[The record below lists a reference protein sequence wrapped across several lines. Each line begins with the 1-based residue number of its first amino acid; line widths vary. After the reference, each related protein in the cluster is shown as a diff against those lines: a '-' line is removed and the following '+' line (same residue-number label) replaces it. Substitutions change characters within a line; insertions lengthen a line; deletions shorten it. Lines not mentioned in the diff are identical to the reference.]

1 MSGHFLLSR
10 IKNLG
15 EFYEIGYNITNYGHG
30 GISMQFSNL
39 DAYELIKEQ
48 QLNDINSEGYLLRHK
63 KSGARI
69 ALISNDDDNKVFYI
83 GFKTPP
89 TDETGVPHIIEHSVL
104 CGSEKFPLKD
114 PFVELVKGSLN
125 TFLNAMTYPDKTVY
139 PIASCNEQ
147 DFKNLMDVYLD
158 AVLHPNILKYKEIF
172 MQEGWHYELEDMD
185 APITINGVVYNEMKG
200 AYSSPDEMLQNAIF
214 HTLFP
219 DNTYGKDS
227 GGNPVRIPE
236 LTYEAFLEFYKKYYH
251 PSNSYIFLYGD
262 CDMQERLE
270 WLDQAYLN
278 AYDSIEVTSQIELQ
292 EAFDQVKDITDK
304 YPIGNEESEEDNTYL
319 AYSKVVCDIH
329 DKTLRQAF
337 SVLDYVL
344 ISAPGAPVRQALI
357 DAGIGQD
364 VYGSFDDGTL
374 QTTFH
379 VCAKNANAS
388 DKVRFVEIIENTLK
402 DIVAKGINKTS
413 VLAAIN
419 SSEFRF
425 READFGSYPK
435 GLLYGLECL
444 DTWLFDDNSAFEAME
459 MLDVFEFLKQQV
471 ETGYYEGVIQKY
483 LLDNTHG
490 TVITLE
496 PEKGLNTKVEA
507 ELEAKL
513 AEYKESL
520 STKELE
526 QIIED
531 TKRLEEYQ
539 EEEVSEEAMQ
549 TLPMLKRE
557 DMRKEVL
564 PFSNIEERIGDIPV
578 VRHDVFTNGIDYISF
593 MFDAGDVAAED
604 LPYLGLL
611 RSVLCFVDTESY
623 SFSELNNVINIHSGG
638 ISSGLTVYADS
649 KAQGVYYNKYEFR
662 IKMLEDKVEES
673 LEILKE
679 ILLTSKIEDVKRL
692 TEIIAQTKSRL
703 QSVLSSAGHVV
714 SATRSLA
721 YASKY
726 GFIQDATTGIAYYDE
741 ICKMDMQMKENPELV
756 IARLRKM
763 VQQVFGQERL
773 LVSFTAEK
781 ESYDRAVTAIQTFVE
796 ALPKGTKAGEMPDYI
811 LGQRNEGFTD
821 ASAIQY
827 VSRSGNFVKHGYKYT
842 GALNIL
848 RMILS
853 YDYLWNNVRV
863 KGGAYGCSSSFLRTG
878 DSYFT
883 SYRDPNLGK
892 TNEVYEKIPAYIR
905 EFKADEREMTKYII
919 GTLGAMDAPLYPE
932 GKGHRGI
939 TAYMKKLTLE
949 ELQAERDEILQ
960 ASDEDIRALADL
972 VESVLSDGNLCVIG
986 NENNIQK
993 EKGLFMTIKSLNE

>member
-1 MSGHFLLSR
+1 
-10 IKNLG
+10 
-15 EFYEIGYNITNYGHG
+15 
-30 GISMQFSNL
+30 MQFSNL
-39 DAYELIKEQ
+39 EAYELIKEQ

-63 KSGARI
+63 KSGARV

-125 TFLNAMTYPDKTVY
+125 TFLNAMTYPEKTIY
-139 PIASCNEQ
+139 PIASCNDQ
-147 DFKNLMDVYLD
+147 DFKNLMDVYMD
-158 AVLHPNILKYKEIF
+158 SVLHPNILKYEEIF
-172 MQEGWHYELEDMD
+172 KQEGWHYELEDMD
-185 APITINGVVYNEMKG
+185 APIIINGVVYNEMKG
-200 AYSSPDEMLQNAIF
+200 AYSSPDEILQTLIYKS
-214 HTLFP
+214 LFP

-227 GGNPVRIPE
+227 GGNPTHIPE
-236 LTYEAFLEFYKKYYH
+236 LTYEKFLEFYKSYYH

-270 WLDQAYLN
+270 WLDQEYLN
-278 AYDSIEVTSQIELQ
+278 AYEAIEVNSQVEKQ
-292 EAFDQVKDITDK
+292 NTFEEVKYITGK
-304 YPIGNEESEEDNTYL
+304 YPVGSDESEDDNTYL

-337 SVLDYVL
+337 AVLDYVL

-388 DKVRFVEIIENTLK
+388 DKERFVEIVENTLK
-402 DIVAKGINKTS
+402 SIVAEGINKTS

-435 GLLYGLECL
+435 GLLYGIECL
-444 DTWLFDDNSAFEAME
+444 DTWLFDDESAFDAME

-471 ETGYYEGVIQKY
+471 ETGYYEELIQKY
-483 LLDNTHG
+483 LLDNKHG
-490 TVITLE
+490 TIIVLE
-496 PEKGLNTKVEA
+496 PEKGLNTKVES

-513 AEYKESL
+513 ADFKANLSKE
-520 STKELE
+520 ELE
-526 QIIED
+526 KIIAD

-539 EEEVSEEAMQ
+539 EEEASEEAKQ
-549 TLPMLKRE
+549 TLPMLKRK
-557 DMRKEVL
+557 DMRKHVL
-564 PFSNIEERIGDIPV
+564 PFSNIEEKICNIPV
-578 VRHDVFTNGIDYISF
+578 VRHVVFTNGIDYISF
-593 MFDAGDVAAED
+593 LFDAGDVTAED
-604 LPYLGLL
+604 LPYLGIL
-611 RSVLCFVDTESY
+611 RSILAFVDTESY
-623 SFSELNNVINIHSGG
+623 TFSELNNVINIHSGG

-649 KAQGVYYNKYEFR
+649 KEQGVYHSKYEFR

-673 LEILKE
+673 LAILQEI
-679 ILLTSKIEDVKRL
+679 ILTSKIEDVKRL

-714 SATRSLA
+714 SATRSLS
-721 YASKY
+721 YSSKY

-741 ICKMDMQMKENPELV
+741 ICKMDKMIKEQPELV
-756 IARLRKM
+756 IERLRKIM
-763 VQQVFGQERL
+763 EQIFGQERL

-781 ESYDRAVTAIQTFVE
+781 ECYDRAVPSIQKFIE
-796 ALPKGTKAGEMPDYI
+796 SLPKGIKTDKMPDFT
-811 LGQRNEGFTD
+811 LEQRNEGFTD

-827 VSRSGNFVKHGYKYT
+827 VSRSGNFVKHGFQYT

-848 RMILS
+848 KMILS

-892 TNEVYEKIPAYIR
+892 TNEVYEKMPEYIR
-905 EFKADEREMTKYII
+905 NFQADEREMTKYII
-919 GTLGAMDAPLYPE
+919 GTLGNMDMPLYPE
-932 GKGHRGI
+932 GKGQRAI
-939 TAYMKKLTLE
+939 TAYLKKLTLE

-960 ASDEDIRALADL
+960 ATDEDIRALADM
-972 VESVLSDGNLCVIG
+972 VQSVLSDGNICVIG

-993 EKGLFMTIKSLNE
+993 EKELFMNIKSLNE

>member
-1 MSGHFLLSR
+1 
-10 IKNLG
+10 
-15 EFYEIGYNITNYGHG
+15 
-30 GISMQFSNL
+30 MQFSNL
-39 DAYELIKEQ
+39 EAYELIKEQ

-63 KSGARI
+63 KSGARV

-125 TFLNAMTYPDKTVY
+125 TFLNAMTYPEKTIY
-139 PIASCNEQ
+139 PIASCNDQ
-147 DFKNLMDVYLD
+147 DFKNLMDVYMD
-158 AVLHPNILKYKEIF
+158 SVLHPNILKYEEIF
-172 MQEGWHYELEDMD
+172 KQEGWHYELEDMD
-185 APITINGVVYNEMKG
+185 APIIINGVVYNEMKG
-200 AYSSPDEMLQNAIF
+200 AYSSPDEILQTLIYKS
-214 HTLFP
+214 LFP

-227 GGNPVRIPE
+227 GGNPTHIPE
-236 LTYEAFLEFYKKYYH
+236 LTYEKFLEFYKSYYH

-262 CDMQERLE
+262 CDMKERLE
-270 WLDQAYLN
+270 WLDQEYLN
-278 AYDSIEVTSQIELQ
+278 AYEAIEVNSQVEKQ
-292 EAFDQVKDITDK
+292 NAFEDVKYITGK
-304 YPIGNEESEEDNTYL
+304 YPIGSDESEDDNTYL

-337 SVLDYVL
+337 AVLDYVL

-388 DKVRFVEIIENTLK
+388 DRVRFVEIIENTLK

-435 GLLYGLECL
+435 GLLYGIECL
-444 DTWLFDDNSAFEAME
+444 DTWLFDDESAFDAME

-471 ETGYYEGVIQKY
+471 ETGYYEELIQKY
-483 LLDNTHG
+483 LLDNKHG
-490 TVITLE
+490 TIIVLE
-496 PEKGLNTKVEA
+496 PEKGLNTKVES
-507 ELEAKL
+507 ELEVKL
-513 AEYKESL
+513 ADFKENL
-520 STKELE
+520 SKEELE
-526 QIIED
+526 KIIVD

-539 EEEVSEEAMQ
+539 EEEVSEEAKQ
-549 TLPMLKRE
+549 TLPMLERK
-557 DMRKEVL
+557 DMRKHVL
-564 PFSNIEERIGDIPV
+564 PFSNIEEEICNIPV

-593 MFDAGDVAAED
+593 LFDAGDVTAED
-604 LPYLGLL
+604 LPYLGIL
-611 RSVLCFVDTESY
+611 RSILAFVDTESY
-623 SFSELNNVINIHSGG
+623 TFSELNNVINIHSGG

-649 KAQGVYYNKYEFR
+649 KEQGVYHSKYEFR

-673 LEILKE
+673 LAILKE
-679 ILLTSKIEDVKRL
+679 IILTSKIEDVKRL

-714 SATRSLA
+714 SATRSLS
-721 YASKY
+721 YFSKY
-726 GFIQDATTGIAYYDE
+726 GFVQDATTGIAYYDE
-741 ICKMDMQMKENPELV
+741 ICKMDKMIKEQPELV
-756 IARLRKM
+756 IERLRKIM
-763 VQQVFGQERL
+763 EQIFGQERL

-781 ESYDRAVTAIQTFVE
+781 ECFDRAVPSIQKFVE
-796 ALPKGTKAGEMPDYI
+796 ALPKGIKADKMPDFT
-811 LGQRNEGFTD
+811 LEQRNEGFTD

-827 VSRSGNFVKHGYKYT
+827 VSRSGNFVKHGFQYT

-848 RMILS
+848 KMILS

-892 TNEVYEKIPAYIR
+892 TNEVYEKMPEYIR
-905 EFKADEREMTKYII
+905 NFQADEREMTKYII
-919 GTLGAMDAPLYPE
+919 GTLGNMDMPLYPE
-932 GKGHRGI
+932 GKGQRAI
-939 TAYMKKLTLE
+939 TAYLKKLTLE

-960 ASDEDIRALADL
+960 ATDEDIRALADM
-972 VESVLSDGNLCVIG
+972 VQSVLSDGNICVIG

-993 EKGLFMTIKSLNE
+993 EKELFMNIKSLNE

>member
-1 MSGHFLLSR
+1 
-10 IKNLG
+10 
-15 EFYEIGYNITNYGHG
+15 
-30 GISMQFSNL
+30 MQFSNL
-39 DAYELIKEQ
+39 DAYELVKEQ
-48 QLNDINSEGYLLRHK
+48 QLNDINSKGYLLRHK

-125 TFLNAMTYPDKTVY
+125 TFLNAMTYPEKTIY
-139 PIASCNEQ
+139 PVASCNEQ
-147 DFKNLMDVYLD
+147 DFKNLMDVYMD
-158 AVLHPNILKYKEIF
+158 SVLHPNILKYEEIF
-172 MQEGWHYELEDMD
+172 KQEGWHYELEDMD

-200 AYSSPDEMLQNAIF
+200 AYSSPDEMLQTLIYKS
-214 HTLFP
+214 LFP

-227 GGNPVRIPE
+227 GGNPAYIPE
-236 LTYEAFLEFYKKYYH
+236 LTYEKFLDFYKKYYH

-270 WLDQAYLN
+270 WLDKEYLS
-278 AYDSIEVTSQIELQ
+278 AYDAIEVSSQVEKQ
-292 EAFDQVKDITDK
+292 NAFDAVKDISDK
-304 YPIGNEESEEDNTYL
+304 YPIGSEEAEEANTYL

-337 SVLDYVL
+337 AVLDYTL

-379 VCAKNANAS
+379 VCAKNANAA
-388 DKVRFVEIIENTLK
+388 DKEQFVEIIENTLK
-402 DIVAKGINKTS
+402 DIVANGINQTS

-444 DTWLFDDNSAFEAME
+444 DTWLFDDEAAFDAME
-459 MLDVFEFLKQQV
+459 MLDVFTFLKEQV
-471 ETGYYEGVIQKY
+471 KTDYYESLIQKY

-490 TVITLE
+490 AVVTLE
-496 PEKGLNTKVEA
+496 PEKGLNTKNEA
-507 ELEAKL
+507 ALEKKL
-513 AEYKESL
+513 ADYKKSL
-520 STKELE
+520 SIKELE
-526 QIIED
+526 RIIED
-531 TKRLEEYQ
+531 TKRLEAYQ

-557 DMRKEVL
+557 DMRKNVL
-564 PFSNIEERIGDIPV
+564 PFSNIEEEIANIPV
-578 VRHDVFTNGIDYISF
+578 VRHEVFTNGIDYISF
-593 MFDAGDVAAED
+593 LFDTGDVCAED
-604 LPYLGLL
+604 LPYLGIL
-611 RSVLCFVDTESY
+611 RSVLAFVDTESY

-638 ISSGLTVYADS
+638 ISSGLITYADS
-649 KAQGVYYNKYEFR
+649 KEIGTYHCKYEFR
-662 IKMLEDKVEES
+662 IKMLEDKVEDS

-679 ILLTSKIEDVKRL
+679 IILTSKITDVKRL

-714 SATRSLA
+714 SAIRSLA
-721 YASKY
+721 YSSKY

-741 ICKMDMQMKENPELV
+741 ICKMDMQMKEHPEQV
-756 IARLRKM
+756 IERLRKLM
-763 VQQVFGQERL
+763 QQIFVKERL

-781 ESYDRAVTAIQTFVE
+781 AGFDKAVPAIAAFAEVLPNGTQTTV
-796 ALPKGTKAGEMPDYI
+796 TPDDV
-811 LGQRNEGFTD
+811 LGQKNEGFTD

-827 VSRSGNFVKHGYKYT
+827 VSRSGNFVKHGFQYT

-848 RMILS
+848 KMILS

-892 TNEVYEKIPAYIR
+892 TNAVYEKIPEYIR
-905 EFKADEREMTKYII
+905 QFEADEREMTKYII
-919 GTLGAMDAPLYPE
+919 GTLGNMDAPLYPE
-932 GKGHRGI
+932 GKGQRAI
-939 TAYMKKLTLE
+939 TAYLKKLTLE
-949 ELQAERDEILQ
+949 ELQKERDEILG
-960 ASDEDIRALADL
+960 ATDADIRALADL
-972 VESVLSDGNLCVIG
+972 VESVLSDGNFCVIG

-993 EKGLFMTIKSLNE
+993 EKELFMNIRKLSK

>member
-1 MSGHFLLSR
+1 MSFA
-10 IKNLG
+10 
-15 EFYEIGYNITNYGHG
+15 
-30 GISMQFSNL
+30 NL

-48 QLNDINSEGYLLRHK
+48 VLNDINSNGYILRHK

-125 TFLNAMTYPDKTVY
+125 TFLNAMTYPDKTFY
-139 PIASCNEQ
+139 PVASCNEQ
-147 DFKNLMDVYLD
+147 DFKNLMDVYMD
-158 AVLHPNILKYKEIF
+158 SVLHPNILKYEEIF
-172 MQEGWHYELEDMD
+172 KQEGWHYALEDVD
-185 APITINGVVYNEMKG
+185 APLTINGVVYNEMKG
-200 AYSSPDEMLQNAIF
+200 AYSSPDEILQTLIYKS
-214 HTLFP
+214 LFP
-219 DNTYGKDS
+219 DNAYGKDS
-227 GGNPVRIPE
+227 GGNPAHIPE
-236 LTYEAFLEFYKKYYH
+236 LSYDAFLGFYKKYYH

-270 WLDQAYLN
+270 WLDKEYLS
-278 AYDSIEVTSQIELQ
+278 AYDAIEVTSQIEKQ
-292 EAFDQVKDITDK
+292 KPFAEVQDITGK
-304 YPIGNEESEEDNTYL
+304 YPIGSDESEENNTYL
-319 AYSKVVCDIH
+319 AYSKVVCDIS
-329 DKTLRQAF
+329 DKTLRQTF

-374 QTTFH
+374 QTAFH

-388 DKVRFVEIIENTLK
+388 DKSRFVEIIEATLK

-419 SSEFRF
+419 SAEFRF

-435 GLLYGLECL
+435 GLLYGLECT
-444 DTWLFDDNSAFEAME
+444 DTWLFDDESVFEAVE
-459 MLDVFEFLKQQV
+459 MLEVFEFLKQQV
-471 ETGYYEGVIQKY
+471 DTGYYEEVIQKY

-490 TVITLE
+490 VIVSLE
-496 PEKGLNTKVEA
+496 PERGLNAKVEQ

-513 AEYKESL
+513 AEYKASL
-520 STKELE
+520 SKEELE
-526 QIIED
+526 KMVEA
-531 TKRLEEYQ
+531 TKHLEEYQ

-549 TLPMLKRE
+549 TLPMLERK
-557 DMRKEVL
+557 DMRKNVL
-564 PFSNIEERIGDIPV
+564 SFSNIEEKIGDIPV
-578 VRHDVFTNGIDYISF
+578 VRHDEFTNGIDYISF
-593 MFDAGDVAAED
+593 LFDAGDVVAED
-604 LPYLGLL
+604 LSVLGFL

-649 KAQGVYYNKYEFR
+649 KEQGKYHSRYEFR

-673 LEILKE
+673 LAILQE
-679 ILLTSKIEDVKRL
+679 ILLTSKVDDVKRL
-692 TEIIAQTKSRL
+692 TEIVAQTKSRL

-721 YASKY
+721 YFSQY
-726 GFIQDATTGIAYYDE
+726 GFIQDATTGIAYYDA
-741 ICKMDMQMKENPELV
+741 ICKMDAQMKTEPELV
-756 IARLRKM
+756 IASIKKVM
-763 VQQVFGQERL
+763 KQIFGQERV
-773 LVSFTAEK
+773 LVSFTAQK
-781 ESYDRAVTAIQTFVE
+781 DGYDRAVPALQKFLE
-796 ALPKGTKAGEMPDYI
+796 SLPKGSPAEEMGCYA
-811 LGQRNEGFTD
+811 LGQQNEGFTD

-827 VSRSGNFVKHGYKYT
+827 VSRSGNFVKHGFQYT

-848 RMILS
+848 KMILS

-892 TNEVYEKIPAYIR
+892 TNEVYVKVPEYIR
-905 EFKADEREMTKYII
+905 NFRADEREMTKYII
-919 GTLGAMDAPLYPE
+919 GTLGSMDTPLYPE
-932 GKGHRGI
+932 GKGQRAI
-939 TAYMKKLTLE
+939 TAYLKRLTLE
-949 ELQAERDEILQ
+949 ELQAERDEILS
-960 ASDEDIRALADL
+960 ATDEDIRALADL
-972 VESVLSDGNLCVIG
+972 VEAVISDACICVIG

-993 EKGLFMTIKSLNE
+993 EKELFKNIRSLNE

>member
-1 MSGHFLLSR
+1 
-10 IKNLG
+10 
-15 EFYEIGYNITNYGHG
+15 
-30 GISMQFSNL
+30 MQFSNL
-39 DAYELIKEQ
+39 DAYELVKEQ
-48 QLNDINSEGYLLRHK
+48 QLNDINSEGYILRHK

-125 TFLNAMTYPDKTVY
+125 TFLNAMTYPEKTIY

-147 DFKNLMDVYLD
+147 DFKNLMDVYMD
-158 AVLHPNILKYKEIF
+158 AVLHPNILKYEEIF
-172 MQEGWHYELEDMD
+172 KQEGWHYELEDMD

-200 AYSSPDEMLQNAIF
+200 AYSSADEMLQNLIYKS
-214 HTLFP
+214 LFP

-227 GGNPVRIPE
+227 GGNPVHIPE
-236 LTYEAFLEFYKKYYH
+236 LTYAHFLDFYKRYYH
-251 PSNSYIFLYGD
+251 PSNAYIFLYGD

-270 WLDQAYLN
+270 WLDREYLSD
-278 AYDSIEVTSQIELQ
+278 YDEIEVTSQVALQ
-292 EAFDQVKDITDK
+292 PPFDEVKDVNGR
-304 YPIGNEESEEDNTYL
+304 YPIGSEESEEDNAYL
-319 AYSKVVCDIH
+319 AYSKVVCNIH

-388 DKVRFVEIIENTLK
+388 DKARFVEIIEETLK
-402 DIVAKGINKTS
+402 EIVAQGINTTS

-419 SSEFRF
+419 SAEFRF

-435 GLLYGLECL
+435 GLLYGVECL
-444 DTWLFDDNSAFEAME
+444 DTWLFDDNSVFEAME

-471 ETGYYEGVIQKY
+471 ETGYYEGLIQKY

-490 TVITLE
+490 AVVALE
-496 PEKGLNTKVEA
+496 PEKGLNTKTEA
-507 ELEAKL
+507 ELEKKL
-513 AEYKESL
+513 ADYKASL
-520 STKELE
+520 STEELE
-526 QIIED
+526 KMIED
-531 TKRLEEYQ
+531 TRRLEEYQ
-539 EEEVSEEAMQ
+539 EEEASEEAMQ

-557 DMRKEVL
+557 DMRKHVL
-564 PFSNIEERIGDIPV
+564 PFSNIEEQIGDIKV

-593 MFDAGDVAAED
+593 LFDAGDVVAED

-611 RSVLCFVDTESY
+611 RSVLAFVDTESY
-623 SFSELNNVINIHSGG
+623 SFSELNDVINIHSGG

-649 KAQGVYYNKYEFR
+649 KEQGVYHCRYEFR
-662 IKMLEDKVEES
+662 IKMLEDKVQDS
-673 LEILKE
+673 LDILKE
-679 ILLTSKIEDVKRL
+679 IILTSKIDDVKRL
-692 TEIIAQTKSRL
+692 SEIVAQTKSRL
-703 QSVLSSAGHVV
+703 QSLLSSAGHVV
-714 SATRSLA
+714 SATRSLS
-721 YASKY
+721 YSSKY
-726 GFIQDATTGIAYYDE
+726 GYIQDATTGIAYYDE
-741 ICKMDMQMKENPELV
+741 ICKMDKRMKDNPKQV
-756 IARLRKM
+756 IDRLRKIM
-763 VQQVFGQERL
+763 EQIFGQERL

-781 ESYDRAVTAIQTFVE
+781 ECYDRAVPAIQSFVE
-796 ALPKGTKAGEMPDYI
+796 SLPAGKKAETMPAYPMS
-811 LGQRNEGFTD
+811 QKNEGFTD

-827 VSRSGNFVKHGYKYT
+827 VSRSGNFVNKGFQYN

-848 RMILS
+848 KMILS

-878 DSYFT
+878 DSYFA

-892 TNEVYEKIPAYIR
+892 TNEVYEKIPEYIR
-905 EFKADEREMTKYII
+905 SFQADEREMTKYII
-919 GTLGAMDAPLYPE
+919 GTLGGMDLPLYPE
-932 GKGHRGI
+932 GKGQRAI
-939 TAYMKKLTLE
+939 TAYLKKLTLE
-949 ELQAERDEILQ
+949 ELQVERNEILG
-960 ASDEDIRALADL
+960 ATDADIRALADL
-972 VESVLSDGNLCVIG
+972 VQAVLSDGNLCVIG

-993 EKGLFMTIKSLNE
+993 EEKLFMNIRSLNE

>member
-1 MSGHFLLSR
+1 MSFL
-10 IKNLG
+10 NL
-15 EFYEIGYNITNYGHG
+15 
-30 GISMQFSNL
+30 Q
-39 DAYELIKEQ
+39 AYELIKEQ
-48 QLNDINSEGYLLRHK
+48 KLNDINSEGYLLRHK

-89 TDETGVPHIIEHSVL
+89 VDETGVPHIIEHSVL

-139 PIASCNEQ
+139 PVASCNEQ

-172 MQEGWHYELEDMD
+172 QQEGWHYELEDMD

-200 AYSSPDEMLQNAIF
+200 AYSSPDEMLQNAIYKN
-214 HTLFP
+214 LFP

-227 GGNPVRIPE
+227 GGNPAHIPT
-236 LTYEAFLEFYKKYYH
+236 LTYEAFLKFYKQYYH

-262 CDMQERLE
+262 CDMKERLE
-270 WLDQAYLN
+270 WLDQEYLS
-278 AYDSIEVTSQIELQ
+278 AYDVLEVDSSIVQQ
-292 EAFDQVKDITDK
+292 AAFDEVKDIVEK
-304 YPIGNEESEEDNTYL
+304 YPIGSEESEEDNTYL
-319 AYSKVVCDIH
+319 AYSKVVCDIY

-337 SVLDYVL
+337 AVLDYVL

-388 DKVRFVEIIENTLK
+388 DKEKFVAIIEDTLK
-402 DIVAKGINKTS
+402 KIVAEGVNKTS

-444 DTWLFDDNSAFEAME
+444 DTWLFDDAMPFESME
-459 MLDVFEFLKQQV
+459 MLDVFAYLKTQV
-471 ETGYYEGVIQKY
+471 DTGYYENLIQKY

-490 TVITLE
+490 VIVSLE

-513 AEYKESL
+513 AEYKASL
-520 STKELE
+520 STEELE
-526 QIIED
+526 KIIED
-531 TKRLEEYQ
+531 TRHLEEYQ
-539 EEEVSEEAMQ
+539 EEESSEEDKQ
-549 TLPMLKRE
+549 KLPMLERK
-557 DMRKEVL
+557 DMKKEVL
-564 PFSNIEERIGDIPV
+564 PFSNIEDKLGDVTV
-578 VRHDVFTNGIDYISF
+578 VRHDEFTNGIDYISF
-593 MFDAGDVAAED
+593 LFDASDVKKED
-604 LPYLGLL
+604 LPYLGFL
-611 RSVLCFVDTESY
+611 RSVLSFVDTKSY

-638 ISSGLTVYADS
+638 ISSGLTTYADS
-649 KAQGVYYNKYEFR
+649 KEQGTYHLKYEFR

-673 LEILKE
+673 LAILQE
-679 ILLTSKIEDVKRL
+679 ILLTSKVDDVKRL
-692 TEIIAQTKSRL
+692 SEIVAQTKSRL

-714 SATRSLA
+714 SATRSMA
-721 YASKY
+721 YFSQY
-726 GFIQDATTGIAYYDE
+726 GYIQDATSGILYYDE
-741 ICKMDMQMKENPELV
+741 ICKMDAQMKTEPMV
-756 IARLRKM
+756 VVDRLRKVM
-763 VQQVFGQERL
+763 QQVLGQARL
-773 LVSFTAEK
+773 IVSFTAQEDC
-781 ESYDRAVTAIQTFVE
+781 YRRAENAIQKFVE
-796 ALPKGTKAGEMPDYI
+796 SIPAGTKLEHHEKYV
-811 LGQRNEGFTD
+811 LGQQNEAFTD

-827 VSRSGNFVKHGYKYT
+827 VSRSGNFVNKGYQYS

-848 RMILS
+848 KMILS

-892 TNEVYEKIPAYIR
+892 TNDVYNKIPDYIR
-905 EFKADEREMTKYII
+905 NFKADEREMTKYII
-919 GTLGAMDAPLYPE
+919 GTLGGMDAPLYPE
-932 GKGHRGI
+932 GKGQRAI
-939 TAYMKKLTLE
+939 TAYLKKITIE
-949 ELQAERDEILQ
+949 ELQVERDEILG
-960 ASDEDIRALADL
+960 ATDVDIRNLADMI
-972 VESVLSDGNLCVIG
+972 EAVLSDNNLCVIG

-993 EKGLFMTIKSLNE
+993 EKELFKNIRSLNE

>member
-1 MSGHFLLSR
+1 
-10 IKNLG
+10 
-15 EFYEIGYNITNYGHG
+15 
-30 GISMQFSNL
+30 MQFSNL
-39 DAYELIKEQ
+39 TSYELVKEQ
-48 QLNDINSEGYLLRHK
+48 QLNDINSKGYLLRHK

-104 CGSEKFPLKD
+104 CGSDKFPLKD

-125 TFLNAMTYPDKTVY
+125 TFLNAMTYPEKTIY

-147 DFKNLMDVYLD
+147 DFKNLMDVYMD
-158 AVLHPNILKYKEIF
+158 SVLHPNILKYEEIF
-172 MQEGWHYELEDMD
+172 KQEGWHYELEDMD

-200 AYSSPDEMLQNAIF
+200 AYSSADEMLQTTIYKS
-214 HTLFP
+214 LFP

-227 GGNPVRIPE
+227 GGNPAYIPE
-236 LTYEAFLEFYKKYYH
+236 LTYEKFLEFYKRYYH
-251 PSNSYIFLYGD
+251 PANSYIFLYGD

-270 WLDQAYLN
+270 WLDKEYLS
-278 AYDSIEVTSQIELQ
+278 AYDEIEVTSQVEKQ
-292 EAFDQVKDITDK
+292 GAFAEVKDITGK
-304 YPIGNEESEEDNTYL
+304 YPIGSEESEEDNTYL

-337 SVLDYVL
+337 AVLDYVL

-374 QTTFH
+374 QPVFH
-379 VCAKNANAS
+379 VCAKNANIS
-388 DKVRFVEIIENTLK
+388 DKARFVEIIESTLK
-402 DIVAKGINKTS
+402 DIVAEGINKTS

-435 GLLYGLECL
+435 GLLYGIECL
-444 DTWLFDDNSAFEAME
+444 DTWLFDDNATFEAME
-459 MLDVFEFLKQQV
+459 MLDVFAFLKEQV
-471 ETGYYEGVIQKY
+471 ETGYYEGLIQKY

-490 TVITLE
+490 AIVVLE

-513 AEYKESL
+513 TDYKARL
-520 STKELE
+520 SEEELE
-526 QIIED
+526 KIIED

-539 EEEVSEEAMQ
+539 EEKVSEEAMQ
-549 TLPMLKRE
+549 TLPMLERK
-557 DMRKEVL
+557 DMRKHVL
-564 PFSNIEERIGDIPV
+564 PFSNIEEHIGDIQV
-578 VRHDVFTNGIDYISF
+578 IRHDVYTNGIDYISF
-593 MFDAGDVAAED
+593 LFDAGDVVAED

-611 RSVLCFVDTESY
+611 RSVLAFVDTESY
-623 SFSELNNVINIHSGG
+623 SFSELNDVINIHSGG

-649 KAQGVYYNKYEFR
+649 KEQGVYHSRYEFR
-662 IKMLEDKVEES
+662 IKMLEDKVQES

-679 ILLTSKIEDVKRL
+679 IILTSKIDDVKRL

-714 SATRSLA
+714 SATRSLS
-721 YASKY
+721 YTSKY
-726 GFIQDATTGIAYYDE
+726 GYIQDATTGVAYYNE
-741 ICKMDMQMKENPELV
+741 ICKMDKLMKERPQQV
-756 IARLRKM
+756 IAKLRKLM
-763 VQQVFGQERL
+763 EQIFGQERL

-781 ESYDRAVTAIQTFVE
+781 DCYDRAVPAICNFVE
-796 ALPKGTKAGEMPDYI
+796 SLPIGKKAELMPEYPMC
-811 LGQRNEGFTD
+811 QKNEAFTD

-827 VSRSGNFVKHGYKYT
+827 VSRSGNFVKHGFKYT

-848 RMILS
+848 KMILS

-892 TNEVYEKIPAYIR
+892 TNEVYEKIPEYIR
-905 EFKADEREMTKYII
+905 NFHADEREMTKYII
-919 GTLGAMDAPLYPE
+919 GTLGGMDMPLYPE
-932 GKGHRGI
+932 GKGQRAI
-939 TAYMKKLTLE
+939 TAYLKKLTLE
-949 ELQAERDEILQ
+949 ELQEERDEILG
-960 ASDEDIRALADL
+960 ATDEDIRALADL
-972 VESVLSDGNLCVIG
+972 VQAVLSDGNLCVIG

-993 EKGLFMTIKSLNE
+993 EKELFMNIKSLNE

>member
-1 MSGHFLLSR
+1 
-10 IKNLG
+10 
-15 EFYEIGYNITNYGHG
+15 
-30 GISMQFSNL
+30 MQFSNL
-39 DAYELIKEQ
+39 DAYELVKEQ
-48 QLNDINSEGYLLRHK
+48 DLNDINSKGYLLRHK

-125 TFLNAMTYPDKTVY
+125 TFLNAMTYPEKTIY
-139 PIASCNEQ
+139 PVASCNEQ
-147 DFKNLMDVYLD
+147 DFKNLMDVYMD
-158 AVLHPNILKYKEIF
+158 SVLHPNILKYEEIF
-172 MQEGWHYELEDMD
+172 KQEGWHYELEDMD

-200 AYSSPDEMLQNAIF
+200 AYSSPDEMLQNAIYQS
-214 HTLFP
+214 LFP

-227 GGNPVRIPE
+227 GGNPAHIPE
-236 LTYEAFLEFYKKYYH
+236 LTYENFLEFYKKYYH
-251 PSNSYIFLYGD
+251 PSNSYIFIYGD

-270 WLDQAYLN
+270 WLDKEYLC
-278 AYDSIEVTSQIELQ
+278 AYDAIEVTSQVEMQ
-292 EAFDQVKDITDK
+292 KPFAKAKDVTRK
-304 YPIGNEESEEDNTYL
+304 YPIGNEESEENNTYL
-319 AYSKVVCDIH
+319 AYSKVICDIQ

-337 SVLDYVL
+337 AVLDYVL

-388 DKVRFVEIIENTLK
+388 DKARFVEIIEDTLK
-402 DIVAKGINKTS
+402 GIVAEGVNKTS

-435 GLLYGLECL
+435 GLLYGVECL

-459 MLDVFEFLKQQV
+459 MLDVFKFLKEQV
-471 ETGYYEGVIQKY
+471 ETGYYESLIQKY

-490 TVITLE
+490 AVVALE
-496 PEKGLNTKVEA
+496 PEKGLNTKNE
-507 ELEAKL
+507 ETLEKKL
-513 AEYKESL
+513 AEYKASL
-520 STKELE
+520 SREELE
-526 QIIED
+526 KIIED

-539 EEEVSEEAMQ
+539 EEEVSEEVMQ
-549 TLPMLKRE
+549 TLPMLERK
-557 DMRKEVL
+557 DMRKNVL
-564 PFSNIEERIGDIPV
+564 PFSNIEEQIGNIPV

-593 MFDAGDVAAED
+593 LFDAGDVSAED
-604 LPYLGLL
+604 LPYLGIL
-611 RSVLCFVDTESY
+611 RSVLAFVDTESY

-649 KAQGVYYNKYEFR
+649 KEQGVYHSRYEFR

-673 LEILKE
+673 LDILKE
-679 ILLTSKIEDVKRL
+679 IILTSKVEDVKRL
-692 TEIIAQTKSRL
+692 TEIVAQTKSRL
-703 QSVLSSAGHVV
+703 QSILSSAGHIV

-721 YASKY
+721 YTSKY
-726 GFIQDATTGIAYYDE
+726 GYIQDATSGIAYYEE
-741 ICKMDMQMKENPELV
+741 ICKMDKLMKEQPELV
-756 IARLRKM
+756 IGRLQKLI
-763 VQQVFGQERL
+763 QQIFGQARL

-781 ESYDRAVTAIQTFVE
+781 ECYDRAVPALQAFVE
-796 ALPKGTKAGEMPDYI
+796 SLPVGEKAAPMPAYPMS
-811 LGQRNEGFTD
+811 QKNEGFTD

-827 VSRSGNFVKHGYKYT
+827 VSRSGNFVNKGYKYT

-848 RMILS
+848 KMILS

-892 TNEVYEKIPAYIR
+892 TNEVYEKMPEYIR
-905 EFKADEREMTKYII
+905 VFQADEREMTKYII
-919 GTLGAMDAPLYPE
+919 GTLGNMDMPLYPE
-932 GKGHRGI
+932 GKGQRAI
-939 TAYMKKLTLE
+939 TAYLKKLTLE
-949 ELQAERDEILQ
+949 ELQEERDEILN
-960 ASDEDIRALADL
+960 ATDADIRALADI
-972 VESVLSDGNLCVIG
+972 VQAVLSDGNFCVIG
-986 NENNIQK
+986 NENNIKK
-993 EKGLFMTIKSLNE
+993 EEALFMNIRSLNE

>member
-1 MSGHFLLSR
+1 
-10 IKNLG
+10 
-15 EFYEIGYNITNYGHG
+15 
-30 GISMQFSNL
+30 MQFSNIE
-39 DAYELIKEQ
+39 AYELIKEQ
-48 QLNDINSEGYLLRHK
+48 ALNDINSEGYILRHK

-69 ALISNDDDNKVFYI
+69 ALISNDDDNKVFFI

-139 PIASCNEQ
+139 PVASCNEQ
-147 DFKNLMDVYLD
+147 DFKNLMDVYMD
-158 AVLHPNILKYKEIF
+158 SVLHPNILKYEEIF
-172 MQEGWHYELEDMD
+172 KQEGWHYALEDME
-185 APITINGVVYNEMKG
+185 APLTINGVVYNEMKG
-200 AYSSPDEMLQNAIF
+200 AYSSPDEMLQTLIYKS
-214 HTLFP
+214 LFP
-219 DNTYGKDS
+219 DNAYGKDS
-227 GGNPVRIPE
+227 GGNPAHIPE
-236 LTYEAFLEFYKKYYH
+236 LTYEEFLGFYKKYYH

-270 WLDQAYLN
+270 WLDKEYLN
-278 AYDSIEVTSQIELQ
+278 AYDAIEVTSQIDMQ
-292 EAFDQVKDITDK
+292 EAFDEVKEVTGK
-304 YPIGNEESEEDNTYL
+304 YPIGSDESEENNTYL
-319 AYSKVVCDIH
+319 AYSKAVCDIY
-329 DKTLRQAF
+329 DKTLRQTFA
-337 SVLDYVL
+337 VLDYVL

-379 VCAKNANAS
+379 LCAKNANVS
-388 DKVRFVEIIENTLK
+388 DKRRFVEIIENTLK

-419 SSEFRF
+419 SAEFRF

-435 GLLYGLECL
+435 GLLYGLECT
-444 DTWLFDDNSAFEAME
+444 DTWLFDDESVFEAVE
-459 MLDVFEFLKQQV
+459 MLEVFEFLKQQV
-471 ETGYYEGVIQKY
+471 DTGYYEEVIQKY

-490 TVITLE
+490 VIVSLE
-496 PEKGLNTKVEA
+496 PERGLNAKVEE

-513 AEYKESL
+513 AEYKASL
-520 STKELE
+520 SKEELE
-526 QIIED
+526 KLIED
-531 TKRLEEYQ
+531 TRHLEEYQ
-539 EEEVSEEAMQ
+539 EEEVPEEAMQ
-549 TLPMLKRE
+549 TLPMLERK
-557 DMRKEVL
+557 DMRKDVL
-564 PFSNIEERIGDIPV
+564 SFSNIEKKIGDIPV

-593 MFDAGDVAAED
+593 LFDAGDVETED

-649 KAQGVYYNKYEFR
+649 KEQGKYHSRYEFR
-662 IKMLEDKVEES
+662 IKMLEDKGEES
-673 LEILKE
+673 LAILQE
-679 ILLTSKIEDVKRL
+679 ILLTSKVDDVKRL
-692 TEIIAQTKSRL
+692 TEIVAQTKSRL

-721 YASKY
+721 YFSQY
-726 GFIQDATTGIAYYDE
+726 GYIQDATTGIAYYDA
-741 ICKMDMQMKENPELV
+741 ICKMDAQMKTEPELV
-756 IARLRKM
+756 IARIRKVM
-763 VQQVFGQERL
+763 NQIFGQERV
-773 LVSFTAEK
+773 LVSFTAQKDGYE
-781 ESYDRAVTAIQTFVE
+781 RAVPALQKFLE
-796 ALPKGTKAGEMPDYI
+796 ALPKGTPAKEMTSGA
-811 LGQRNEGFTD
+811 LGQQNEGFTD

-827 VSRSGNFVKHGYKYT
+827 VSRSGNFVKHGFKYT

-848 RMILS
+848 KMILS

-892 TNEVYEKIPAYIR
+892 TNEVYAKVPEYIR
-905 EFKADEREMTKYII
+905 NFRADEREMTKYII
-919 GTLGAMDAPLYPE
+919 GTLGSMDTPLYPE
-932 GKGHRGI
+932 GKGQRAI
-939 TAYMKKLTLE
+939 TAYLKRLTLE
-949 ELQAERDEILQ
+949 ELQAERDEILS
-960 ASDEDIRALADL
+960 ATDEDIRALADL
-972 VESVLSDGNLCVIG
+972 VESVISDACICVIG

-993 EKGLFMTIKSLNE
+993 EKELFKNIRSLNE